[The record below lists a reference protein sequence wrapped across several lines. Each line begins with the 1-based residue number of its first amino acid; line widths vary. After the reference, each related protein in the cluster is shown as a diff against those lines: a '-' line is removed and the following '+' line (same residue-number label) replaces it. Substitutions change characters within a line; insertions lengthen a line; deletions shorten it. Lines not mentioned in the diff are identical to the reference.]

1 MKTLIKKKGFE
12 KHISCDS
19 AATSNFHDG
28 GPADSRMRKHASR
41 RGYQLTSISR
51 QVVAPRDFMTFDLIV
66 AMDNQNYLDL
76 QRMNKNQQYES
87 KIVRMTDYCLEKTVS
102 EVPDPYYGGDQGF
115 EDVIDILEDACHGL
129 LYHLIDDD

>member
-12 KHISCDS
+12 GQISCDS
-19 AATSNFHDG
+19 AATGNFHDG

-66 AMDNQNYLDL
+66 AMDNQNYFDL
-76 QRMNKNQQYES
+76 KQMNRNRRYDS
-87 KIVRMTDYCLEKTVS
+87 KIVKMTDYCLEKTVS
-102 EVPDPYYGGDQGF
+102 EVPDPYYGGDEGF

-129 LYHLIDDD
+129 LYNLIDDD